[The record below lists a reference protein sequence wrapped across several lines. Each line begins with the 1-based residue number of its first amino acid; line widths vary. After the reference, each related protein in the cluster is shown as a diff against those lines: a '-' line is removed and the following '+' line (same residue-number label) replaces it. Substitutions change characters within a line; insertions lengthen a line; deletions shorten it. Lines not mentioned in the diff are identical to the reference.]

1 MEFYAQYDNTRRVVE
16 ESLTSFISGAEN
28 SPQKIIFDSMKYS
41 LEAGGKRI
49 RPVLLLETIKMMGGD
64 CSAGIPFACAV
75 EYIHTYSLIHDDLPA
90 MDDDDLRR
98 GKPTNHKVFGEAVA
112 ILAGDG
118 LLNSAFEIMSGEILK
133 NNCIGSVKAMNVIAS
148 CAGVNGMIAGQIVDI
163 ESEGRSISYE
173 DLRYLHSKKTGALIK
188 ASVMA
193 GAYIAGANE
202 EELKAVERY
211 SENIGLAFQITDDIL
226 DVTGNTSEL
235 GKNTGSDI
243 QNDKST
249 YVSLFGIEK
258 ARLLAQDCLKD
269 AVESLGNFDSQRR
282 LFMEE
287 LARFVVMRKN

>member
-1 MEFYAQYDNTRRVVE
+1 MEFNAQYDNTRRAVE

-173 DLRYLHSKKTGALIK
+173 ELRYLHSKKTGALIK

-258 ARLLAQDCLKD
+258 ARLLAEDCLKD
-269 AVESLGNFDSQRR
+269 AVESLVNFDSKRR
-282 LFMEE
+282 LFLEE

>member
-1 MEFYAQYDNTRRVVE
+1 MEFYAQYDNTRKDVE
-16 ESLTSFISGAEN
+16 KSLTSFISGAEN
-28 SPQKIIFDSMKYS
+28 TPQKIIFDSMKYS

-49 RPVLLLETIKMMGGD
+49 RPVLLLETIKMLGGD
-64 CSAGIPFACAV
+64 YSAGIPFACAV

-133 NNCIGSVKAMNVIAS
+133 NNCIGSLKAMNVIAS
-148 CAGVNGMIAGQIVDI
+148 CSGVNGMIAGQIVDI
-163 ESEGRSISYE
+163 ESEGRAISYE
-173 DLRYLHSKKTGALIK
+173 ELRYLHSKKTGALIK

-193 GAYIAGANE
+193 GAYISGANE

-226 DVTGNTSEL
+226 DITGITSEL
-235 GKNTGSDI
+235 GKNTGSDL

-258 ARLLAQDCLKD
+258 AGLLANDCVKD
-269 AVESLGNFDSQRR
+269 AFDSLQIFEPQRR
-282 LFMEE
+282 MFLEE
-287 LARFVVMRKN
+287 LARFIVTRKN

>member
-49 RPVLLLETIKMMGGD
+49 RPVLLLETIKMMGGN

-98 GKPTNHKVFGEAVA
+98 GKPTNHRVFGEAVA

-133 NNCIGSVKAMNVIAS
+133 NNCVGSVKAMNVIAS

-173 DLRYLHSKKTGALIK
+173 ELRYLHSKKTGALIK

>member
-16 ESLTSFISGAEN
+16 ESLASFISGAEN

-49 RPVLLLETIKMMGGD
+49 RPVLLLETIKMMGGN
-64 CSAGIPFACAV
+64 CSAGIPFACAE

-133 NNCIGSVKAMNVIAS
+133 NNCVGSVKAMNVIAS

-173 DLRYLHSKKTGALIK
+173 ELRYLHSKKTGALIK

>member
-98 GKPTNHKVFGEAVA
+98 GKPTNHRVFGEAVA

-133 NNCIGSVKAMNVIAS
+133 NNCVGSVKAMNVIAS

-173 DLRYLHSKKTGALIK
+173 ELRYLHSKKTGALIK

>member
-1 MEFYAQYDNTRRVVE
+1 MEFNAQYDNTRRAVE

-133 NNCIGSVKAMNVIAS
+133 NNCIGYVKAMNVIAS

-173 DLRYLHSKKTGALIK
+173 ELRYLHSKKTGALIK

>member
-49 RPVLLLETIKMMGGD
+49 RPVLLLETIKMMGGN

-133 NNCIGSVKAMNVIAS
+133 NNCVGSVKAMNVIAS

-173 DLRYLHSKKTGALIK
+173 ELRYLHSKKTGALIK

>member
-49 RPVLLLETIKMMGGD
+49 RPVLLLETIKMMGGN

-133 NNCIGSVKAMNVIAS
+133 NNCVGSVKAMNVIAS

-173 DLRYLHSKKTGALIK
+173 ELRYLHSKKTGALIK

-226 DVTGNTSEL
+226 DVTGNSSEL

>member
-28 SPQKIIFDSMKYS
+28 SPQKIIFDTMKYS

-133 NNCIGSVKAMNVIAS
+133 NNCVGSVKAMNVIAS

-173 DLRYLHSKKTGALIK
+173 ELRYLHSKKTGALIK

>member
-49 RPVLLLETIKMMGGD
+49 RPVLLLETIKMMGGN

-98 GKPTNHKVFGEAVA
+98 GKPTNHRVFGEAVA

-133 NNCIGSVKAMNVIAS
+133 NNCVGSVKAMNVIAS

-173 DLRYLHSKKTGALIK
+173 ELRYLHSKKTGALIK

-287 LARFVVMRKN
+287 LARFVVMRMN

>member
-1 MEFYAQYDNTRRVVE
+1 MEFYAQYDNTRRAVE

-98 GKPTNHKVFGEAVA
+98 GKPTNHRVFGEAVA

-133 NNCIGSVKAMNVIAS
+133 NNCVGSVKAMNVIAS

-173 DLRYLHSKKTGALIK
+173 ELRYLHSKKTGALIK

>member
-133 NNCIGSVKAMNVIAS
+133 NNCVGSVKAMNVIAS

-163 ESEGRSISYE
+163 ESEGISISYE
-173 DLRYLHSKKTGALIK
+173 ELRYLHSKKTGALIK

>member
-133 NNCIGSVKAMNVIAS
+133 NNCVGSVKAMNVIAS

-173 DLRYLHSKKTGALIK
+173 ELRYLHSKKTGALIK

-258 ARLLAQDCLKD
+258 AQLLAQDCLKD

>member
-49 RPVLLLETIKMMGGD
+49 RPVLLLETIKMMGGN

-133 NNCIGSVKAMNVIAS
+133 NNCVGSVKAMNVIAS

-173 DLRYLHSKKTGALIK
+173 ELRYLHSKKTGALIK

-193 GAYIAGANE
+193 GAYISGANE